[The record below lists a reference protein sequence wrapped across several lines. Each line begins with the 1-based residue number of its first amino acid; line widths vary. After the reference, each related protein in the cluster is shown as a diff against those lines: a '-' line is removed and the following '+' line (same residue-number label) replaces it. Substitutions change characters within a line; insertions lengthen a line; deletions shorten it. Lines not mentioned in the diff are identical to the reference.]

1 MTPSPNCEITTPPM
15 WAADDVK
22 CMYLFGSRSMAVRT
36 GYKDV
41 LGNEFDTDLIRSR
54 LNSNTD
60 FDYAAP
66 YSKELVDK
74 LVNNGWLHIDAFAG
88 VYHPCKLLK
97 SILVKEQHG
106 QSVQI
111 LLRSN
116 HELFTKMWDS
126 LDPGFW
132 YHYIWKSS
140 PEFAFKQFP
149 KKDQKKYITE
159 ILDQI
164 YNTINREYG
173 YTK

>member
-1 MTPSPNCEITTPPM
+1 MLTDSELRTPPP
-15 WAADDVK
+15 WAKKDVEW
-22 CMYLFGSRSMAVRT
+22 MYLFGSRSMALRK

-41 LGNEFDTDLIRSR
+41 LGEEFDTDLIRER
-54 LNSNTD
+54 LTEKTD
-60 FDYAAP
+60 FDFAAP
-66 YSKELVDK
+66 YSEELVKK
-74 LVNNGWLHIDAFAG
+74 LTGNGWLHIGIDGGG

-97 SILVKEQHG
+97 AILMKEQDG

-140 PEFAFKQFP
+140 PEFAFKNFE
-149 KKDQKKYITE
+149 KKYQKKMITE
-159 ILDQI
+159 ILDQS
-164 YNTINREYG
+164 YNVINRQYG
-173 YTK
+173 FYK

>member
-1 MTPSPNCEITTPPM
+1 MTDSELRTPPS
-15 WAADDVK
+15 WAKKDVEW
-22 CMYLFGSRSMAVRT
+22 MYLFGSRSMALRK

-54 LNSNTD
+54 LTAKTD
-60 FDYAAP
+60 FDFAAP
-66 YSKELVDK
+66 YSKQLVEK
-74 LVNNGWLHIDAFAG
+74 LIGNGWLHVGIDGGG

-97 SILVKEQHG
+97 AILMKEQDG

-126 LDPGFW
+126 VDPGFW

-140 PEFAFKQFP
+140 PEFAFKKFE
-149 KKDQKKYITE
+149 KSTQKKMITE
-159 ILDQI
+159 ILDQS
-164 YNTINREYG
+164 YNAINRQYRFM
-173 YTK
+173 